1 MSFLKTFDKALNN
14 VYSESSTIQNINKS
28 IELANNMQIIDIL
41 EPTSKTIGEVAE
53 IISRLQNADS
63 LETVDIELFSSKL
76 HSYS

>member
-1 MSFLKTFDKALNN
+1 MKTRFDKALNN

-53 IISRLQNADS
+53 IISRLQNSDS

>member
-1 MSFLKTFDKALNN
+1 MKTRFDKALNN

-41 EPTSKTIGEVAE
+41 EPTSKTIGEIAE

-76 HSYS
+76 

>member
-1 MSFLKTFDKALNN
+1 MKTRFDKALNN

>member
-1 MSFLKTFDKALNN
+1 MKTRFDKALNN

-53 IISRLQNADS
+53 TPFQLQNADS

>member
-1 MSFLKTFDKALNN
+1 MKTRFDKALNN
-14 VYSESSTIQNINKS
+14 VYSESITIQNINKS

>member
-1 MSFLKTFDKALNN
+1 MKTRLTKAMNN
-14 VYSESSTIQNINKS
+14 AFNKDSSIENINKS

>member
-1 MSFLKTFDKALNN
+1 MKTRFDKALNN

-41 EPTSKTIGEVAE
+41 EPTSKTIGEIAE